1 MTLRD
6 QPYGHFT
13 GARIEVPVDPLL
25 RLQGYRDMARI
36 RPRVREIAT
45 KMAALAGTLVAPE
58 TTYRRVRIG
67 SCTPAALALETL
79 GAYTVATM
87 ESGKGIVERAR
98 DFNPDLIILD
108 VMMPDID
115 GPAALRALRDTPE
128 FRDIPVI
135 FMTAKVLRNEVDELE
150 ALVVQAVIAKPFD
163 AGALAGQVQE
173 VWDRL
178 HELTAESDRNKRSLS
193 P

>member
-1 MTLRD
+1 MASPPMT
-6 QPYGHFT
+6 
-13 GARIEVPVDPLL
+13 RILYAEDEPD
-25 RLQGYRDMARI
+25 I
-36 RPRVREIAT
+36 REI
-45 KMAALAGTLVAPE
+45 
-58 TTYRRVRIG
+58 
-67 SCTPAALALETL
+67 AALALETL

-150 ALVVQAVIAKPFD
+150 ALGVQAVIAKPFD

>member
-1 MTLRD
+1 MAS
-6 QPYGHFT
+6 PPMN
-13 GARIEVPVDPLL
+13 RILYAEDEPD
-25 RLQGYRDMARI
+25 I
-36 RPRVREIAT
+36 REIA
-45 KMAALAGTLVAPE
+45 V
-58 TTYRRVRIG
+58 
-67 SCTPAALALETL
+67 LALETL
-79 GAYTVATM
+79 GAYTVATI

-135 FMTAKVLRNEVDELE
+135 FMTAKVLRNEVDELK
-150 ALVVQAVIAKPFD
+150 AMGVQGVIAKPFD
-163 AGALAGQVQE
+163 AGALSGQVQQ

-178 HELTAESDRNKRSLS
+178 HEPPAGNDGNKIT
-193 P
+193 